1 MFYEVCGE
9 GGDVC
14 KETVA
19 DLLSKLQVPV
29 ETEASWNVG
38 EGGGGGPVPC
48 GSVTGRFYC
57 VSKVGIHMSSPH
69 VNERRLSDTQ
79 NTCTSKSSHDKRNM
93 SVSENVLYTMYT

>member
-1 MFYEVCGE
+1 VFYEVCGE

-38 EGGGGGPVPC
+38 EGGVGVRFLAVPLQA
-48 GSVTGRFYC
+48 GFTVYP
-57 VSKVGIHMSSPH
+57 K
-69 VNERRLSDTQ
+69 
-79 NTCTSKSSHDKRNM
+79 
-93 SVSENVLYTMYT
+93 